1 MRVHTIVG
9 DQLDEVIPIFSE
21 IAEHYPIGE
30 RRWVIKH
37 IGRTRMD
44 DLRSLKSLGLY
55 VTTIPVY
62 HLWKG
67 GTWYVDDPGDG
78 DYVVSHRHLLDLGVP
93 LASATDNIPHDP
105 LFTIWTICQRQ
116 ERVTGRVIGPGQQL
130 ETQDAI
136 RLLTT
141 AGAWLTFE
149 ENVKGPLQRGN
160 LADLTVLSD
169 NPLEIPSDSVKN
181 LKCRM
186 TMVGGKIVFGEL

>member
-1 MRVHTIVG
+1 
-9 DQLDEVIPIFSE
+9 
-21 IAEHYPIGE
+21 
-30 RRWVIKH
+30 
-37 IGRTRMD
+37 MD
-44 DLRSLKSLGLY
+44 DLRLEVSGLY

-67 GTWYVDDPGDG
+67 GTWYGDAPGDG
-78 DYVVSHRHLLDLGVP
+78 DHVEPHRHSLDLGVP
-93 LASATDNIPHDP
+93 LASATDNIR
-105 LFTIWTICQRQ
+105 TIPYSRSGRSWRQ

-160 LADLTVLSD
+160 LADLDCS
-169 NPLEIPSDSVKN
+169 IRQSVGNTFRQLN
-181 LKCRM
+181 LKC
-186 TMVGGKIVFGEL
+186 G